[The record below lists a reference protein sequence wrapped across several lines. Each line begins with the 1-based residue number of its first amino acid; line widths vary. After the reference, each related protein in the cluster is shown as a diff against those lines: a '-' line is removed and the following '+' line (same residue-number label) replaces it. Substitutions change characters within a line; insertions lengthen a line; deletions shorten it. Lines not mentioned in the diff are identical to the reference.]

1 MKISNKIKLA
11 VVALVMMAGAIILG
25 QSPSASALS
34 FSISPMKQNVALA
47 PGQVYHG
54 SLMVTNPQSS
64 EYPLNYSVTVD
75 SFTVD
80 ENYNAVVGGDSGYN
94 QIKDWIK
101 IEKDSGVV
109 APNETKEINFTI
121 RVPEDAPAGGQYAAI
136 LVGST
141 GSGNENTGGMTITQA
156 LQMAHLIY
164 ADVAGETVHK
174 TSVTDLNVPSFL
186 FGGDISASAVIKNEG
201 NTHISVSYVLQ
212 VFPLFSNEEIYTN
225 EEEPFTN
232 TVVRDSLRS
241 TTVTYPNT
249 PNIGIFNVR
258 YRVFVDGELMGEVE
272 KMVIVCPMWLLFI
285 IFFAIIMII
294 AWVIARYKKKSEKEA
309 GF

>member
-1 MKISNKIKLA
+1 MKISNKIKLG
-11 VVALVMMAGAIILG
+11 VVALVMAAGAVVFG
-25 QSPSASALS
+25 QGSPASALS

-64 EYPLNYSVTVD
+64 ESSLKYNVKVD

-80 ENYNAVVGGDSGYN
+80 ENYNAVIGGDSGYN
-94 QIKDWIK
+94 QIKNWIK

-141 GSGNENTGGMTITQA
+141 SDGGENGGGMAITQA

-174 TSVTDLNVPSFL
+174 TIVSDLNVSSFL
-186 FGGDISASAVIKNEG
+186 FGGDISASAVVKNEG
-201 NTHISVSYVLQ
+201 NTHINVSYVLQ

-241 TTVTYPNT
+241 TTITYPNT
-249 PNIGIFNVR
+249 PSIGIFNVR
-258 YRVFVDGELMGEVE
+258 YRVLVDGELMGEVE

-285 IFFAIIMII
+285 IFFVIVMVI

>member
-1 MKISNKIKLA
+1 MKILNKIKLA
-11 VVALVMMAGAIILG
+11 VVVLAMAVGAVVFG
-25 QSPSASALS
+25 HEASALS
-34 FSISPMKQNVALA
+34 FNISPMKQNVALA

-64 EYPLNYSVTVD
+64 ESSLKYNVKVD

-80 ENYNAVVGGDSGYN
+80 ENYNAVIGGDSGYN
-94 QIKDWIK
+94 QIKNWIK
-101 IEKDSGVV
+101 IEKDSGVL
-109 APNETKEINFTI
+109 APNETREINFAI
-121 RVPEDAPAGGQYAAI
+121 HVPEDAPAGGQYAAI

-141 GSGNENTGGMTITQA
+141 GDDGENSGGMTITQA

-164 ADVAGETVHK
+164 ADVAGETIHK
-174 TSVTDLNVPSFL
+174 TVVTDLNVPSFL
-186 FGGDISASAVIKNEG
+186 FGGDISASAVVKNEG
-201 NTHISVSYVLQ
+201 NTHANVSYILQ

-225 EEEPFTN
+225 EEEPLTN
-232 TVVRDSLRS
+232 TVVRDSLRN
-241 TTVTYPNT
+241 TTITYPNT

-258 YRVFVDGELMGEVE
+258 YRILVDGELMGEVE

-285 IFFAIIMII
+285 IFFAIVMVI

>member
-1 MKISNKIKLA
+1 MKILNKIKLA
-11 VVALVMMAGAIILG
+11 VVVLAMAVGAVVFEHE
-25 QSPSASALS
+25 ASALS
-34 FSISPMKQNVALA
+34 FNISPMKQNVALA

-64 EYPLNYSVTVD
+64 ESPLKYNVKVD

-80 ENYNAVVGGDSGYN
+80 ENYNAVIGGDSGYN
-94 QIKDWIK
+94 QIKNWIK
-101 IEKDSGVV
+101 IEKDSGVL
-109 APNETKEINFTI
+109 APNETREINFTI

-141 GSGNENTGGMTITQA
+141 GDGGENGGGMAITQA

-164 ADVAGETVHK
+164 ADVAGETIHK
-174 TSVTDLNVPSFL
+174 TVVTDLNVPSFL
-186 FGGDISASAVIKNEG
+186 FGGDISASAVVKNEG
-201 NTHISVSYVLQ
+201 NTHANVSYILQ

-232 TVVRDSLRS
+232 TVVRDSLRN
-241 TTVTYPNT
+241 TTITYPNT

-258 YRVFVDGELMGEVE
+258 YRILVDGELMGEVE

-285 IFFAIIMII
+285 IFFVIVMVI